1 MRFLLQFCDET
12 AGKAF
17 PCIAMQTRRNHQERF
32 SGFSRGKVPEIGMRP
47 QKRAESVLGGTD
59 KGCYGK
65 CASQT
70 GTKKKPAGLFC
81 YELAIFS
88 CEFFI
93 GIA

>member
-12 AGKAF
+12 AGKGISVHSHAD
-17 PCIAMQTRRNHQERF
+17 AQKSSGTF
-32 SGFSRGKVPEIGMRP
+32 SGFSPGKVPEIGMRP

-70 GTKKKPAGLFC
+70 GTKKAPQVTAM
-81 YELAIFS
+81 S
-88 CEFFI
+88 
-93 GIA
+93 

>member
-32 SGFSRGKVPEIGMRP
+32 SGFSGGKVPEIGMRP
-47 QKRAESVLGGTD
+47 QKRAESVLGGAVRD
-59 KGCYGK
+59 VMVNVPHRLVQK
-65 CASQT
+65 S
-70 GTKKKPAGLFC
+70 PAGLC

>member
-32 SGFSRGKVPEIGMRP
+32 SGFSPGKVPEIGMRP
-47 QKRAESVLGGTD
+47 QKRAESVLGGAD

-70 GTKKKPAGLFC
+70 GTKKPRRAFC

>member
-70 GTKKKPAGLFC
+70 GTKSPAGLFC